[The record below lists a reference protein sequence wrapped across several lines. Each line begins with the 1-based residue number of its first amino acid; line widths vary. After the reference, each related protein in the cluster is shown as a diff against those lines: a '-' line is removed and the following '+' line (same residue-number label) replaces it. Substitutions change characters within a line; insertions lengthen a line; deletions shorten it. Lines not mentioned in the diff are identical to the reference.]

1 MSDVLLSGN
10 AIGAAGARVI
20 LSGIDPGGSMTRILL
35 HGCGLN
41 DRDGPFVRLVAP
53 EGGRCFLLLLFCSVW
68 VRGWRRRSRLLLRG
82 RKTY

>member
-53 EGGRCFLLLLFCSVW
+53 EGGRWFFYNFFVLC
-68 VRGWRRRSRLLLRG
+68 G
-82 RKTY
+82 